1 MTMTTQYQRGR
12 HMNDLLFTF
21 LRDDVALIRCDN
33 IMKDNIGL
41 YFFLN
46 FLYTQGHKSG
56 IKLYTYSSPFIFSNS
71 IPSIR
76 TNCALKEL

>member
-1 MTMTTQYQRGR
+1 MSTVVFNFVINYMTMTTQYQRGR

-56 IKLYTYSSPFIFSNS
+56 KKTIHIQ
-71 IPSIR
+71 
-76 TNCALKEL
+76 